1 MRQKNVNRFV
11 LGFVKLTGYLPA
23 MLFFKPRVIYEDKT
37 VQSKRLPKPC
47 IFVSN
52 HQSLLDFALYLCLFF
67 GRTIRFQ
74 MAEVLFEKGKLFS
87 NFLFWLG
94 GIYVNRNKLNMEMM
108 ATSIRILDAGGTVGV
123 FPQGRLPV
131 DGKPF
136 PFKSGVVYMALH
148 SDAPIIPV
156 YTDGNYGLKKR
167 ATVVIGQ
174 PIHLKEWCTNE
185 KPSLATIEALTA
197 QLEQTV
203 YDLKGLVNSGD

>member
-1 MRQKNVNRFV
+1 M
-11 LGFVKLTGYLPA
+11 
-23 MLFFKPRVIYEDKT
+23 
-37 VQSKRLPKPC
+37 PKPC

-148 SDAPIIPV
+148 SDAPIVPV

-167 ATVVIGQ
+167 ATVVIGK
-174 PIHLKEWCTNE
+174 PINLKEWCTDE

-203 YDLKGLVNSGD
+203 YDLKGLVDSGD

>member
-23 MLFFKPRVIYEDKT
+23 MLFFKPRVIYQDKT

-108 ATSIRILDAGGTVGV
+108 ATCIRILDAGGTVGV

-174 PIHLKEWCTNE
+174 PIRLKEWCTDE

-203 YDLKGLVNSGD
+203 YDLKGLVDSGD

>member
-108 ATSIRILDAGGTVGV
+108 ATSIRILDAGGTVGE

-148 SDAPIIPV
+148 SDAPIVPV

-167 ATVVIGQ
+167 ATVVIGK
-174 PIHLKEWCTNE
+174 PINLKEWCTDE

-203 YDLKGLVNSGD
+203 YDLKGLVDSGD

>member
-108 ATSIRILDAGGTVGV
+108 ATCIRILDRGGTVGV

-167 ATVVIGQ
+167 ATVVIGK
-174 PIHLKEWCTNE
+174 PIHLKEWCTDEN
-185 KPSLATIEALTA
+185 PSLATIEALTA

>member
-23 MLFFKPRVIYEDKT
+23 MLFFKPRVIYQDKT

-108 ATSIRILDAGGTVGV
+108 ATCIRILDAGGTVGV

-167 ATVVIGQ
+167 ATVVIGK
-174 PIHLKEWCTNE
+174 PIHLKEWCTDE

-203 YDLKGLVNSGD
+203 YDLKGLVDSGD